1 MTMNCAVTTSA
12 SAIQGRRSLWV
23 PIAACPTSSSQLSTQ
38 ASMRGNVLSR

>member
-23 PIAACPTSSSQLSTQ
+23 PIAARPASSSSTQ
-38 ASMRGNVLSR
+38 APMRVNVPAR